1 MPSFSMIDIHMSLG
15 VEFDIRRAVDGL
27 ALEILEHVHLI
38 GIVADAFF
46 RRELAPVDLKT
57 GRAQEAVHVSVD
69 VLLLVTDD
77 PLASFFLDQEDTAC
91 EHQVVGVT
99 DDQLVLRYRELLVV
113 QVSINLDATGHV
125 AHAVFVRSYHI

>member
-1 MPSFSMIDIHMSLG
+1 MPSFSMIDIHMSLV
-15 VEFDIRRAVDGL
+15 VEFDIRGSVDGL

-46 RRELAPVDLKT
+46 YRELAPVDLEAGCT
-57 GRAQEAVHVSVD
+57 QEPVHVSVD

-77 PLASFFLDQEDTAC
+77 PLASFLLDQEYTPC
-91 EHQVVGVT
+91 EHETVGMT
-99 DDQLVLRYRELLVV
+99 DDELVLRYRELLVV

-125 AHAVFVRSYHI
+125 AHAVLVRSYHI